1 MSFIPLINPQW
12 CDDVPHVKYGNCS
25 PMPID
30 TKNAFQPVLF
40 VGGRFSFRVLSCL
53 FFCLGLSE
61 ERKID
66 AAIGAMF

>member
-30 TKNAFQPVLF
+30 TKTPSNQ
-40 VGGRFSFRVLSCL
+40 SCL
-53 FFCLGLSE
+53 SEDVFLLGCYRACSFVSGF
-61 ERKID
+61 RKKEKLTLP
-66 AAIGAMF
+66 